1 MDKILEG
8 HDVMTVAGTGADK
21 SFVFALVVIAAAL
34 ANVRGLVIVVY
45 PLEALQNDL
54 ITAAKVICT
63 YLRQRFGA
71 LHNNHAY

>member
-8 HDVMTVAGTGADK
+8 HDAMTVAGTGADK
-21 SFVFALVVIAAAL
+21 SLVFALVVIAAAL
-34 ANVRGLVIVVY
+34 ANVRGLVIVVC
-45 PLEALQNDL
+45 PPEALQNDL
-54 ITAAKVICT
+54 IKAAKVICT